1 MAAAVA
7 TSTAAEVTRSAA
19 HQATSVIASLLSSSV
34 AASSSSLGSSGS
46 SAGSWEAAVDLP
58 SWLDDIYIAGWHV
71 PEAAFI
77 VFLVLMALLLVCV
90 VVSVVCS
97 GCLSCC
103 HKTETAVGSGISSVK
118 GFVRKRDLSKRQDKL
133 AILKAKHRSDI
144 MA

>member
-7 TSTAAEVTRSAA
+7 TSTASEATRSAA
-19 HQATSVIASLLSSSV
+19 HQATSAIASLLSSSAA
-34 AASSSSLGSSGS
+34 AASSAGSS
-46 SAGSWEAAVDLP
+46 GSWEAAVGLP
-58 SWLDDIYIAGWHV
+58 SWLDNIYIAGWHV

-77 VFLVLMALLLVCV
+77 VFLVLMALLLVCLV
-90 VVSVVCS
+90 VTAVCS

-103 HKTETAVGSGISSVK
+103 YRTEKAVDGGISSVK

-133 AILKAKHRSDI
+133 AMLKAKHRSDI